1 MGKVKK
7 KDHRVEVMEKKAVV
21 ETKLFSIL
29 SERQKAKWDGE
40 ACCAEG
46 NVSEWEMQ
54 SYVGGKRPGE
64 RKKEVGK
71 GLLGYKF
78 DPHNLFKK
86 RYNLEAGFLLDYFWL
101 FDL

>member
-1 MGKVKK
+1 
-7 KDHRVEVMEKKAVV
+7 
-21 ETKLFSIL
+21 
-29 SERQKAKWDGE
+29 
-40 ACCAEG
+40 
-46 NVSEWEMQ
+46 MQ